1 MENYSRVVQL
11 QRFGFSYW
19 MTKSK
24 MLPVNGRLNA
34 KAEGVMEYHNPK
46 KEMGE
51 LARDLEYSK
60 TEGCKISWK
69 QAVVGTLLLSGQPEC

>member
-1 MENYSRVVQL
+1 
-11 QRFGFSYW
+11 
-19 MTKSK
+19 
-24 MLPVNGRLNA
+24 
-34 KAEGVMEYHNPK
+34 MEYHNPK
-46 KEMGE
+46 KEMEE